1 MSDPRYDRGRRRR
14 AVNLSV
20 DAGLLAEARRL
31 ELNLS
36 RLFEERLAAAVAEAR
51 ESTWISENRPA
62 IEDYNRL
69 VEDRGSYGDR
79 RRRF

>member
-1 MSDPRYDRGRRRR
+1 MADAAYERGARRK

-20 DAGLLAEARRL
+20 DAGLLAQARRL

-36 RLFEERLAAAVAEAR
+36 RIFEERLADAVAEAR
-51 ESTWISENRPA
+51 HDAWIRENRPA
-62 IEDYNRL
+62 IEDYNRR

-79 RRRF
+79 NRRF

>member
-1 MSDPRYDRGRRRR
+1 MSDAMYDRRSRRK

-20 DAGLLAEARRL
+20 DAGLLAEARNL

-36 RLFEERLAAAVAEAR
+36 RIFEERLAEAVAEAR
-51 ESTWISENRPA
+51 RSVWIRENRPA
-62 IEDYNRL
+62 IEDYNRM

-79 RRRF
+79 KRRF